1 MARTFLFSL
10 KRPDL
15 EIFKLRRLL
24 PDFSPHNLSGLG
36 GSPAP
41 ARTLGCWFSREL
53 VVQSGLGRP
62 ASPGAGWARGCAPNV
77 ASLLFFLLLVS
88 DFHQG
93 PELLVPLL
101 SAMACRPGA
110 RASRVGKGFKG
121 CGPLR
126 PSLLVVTSTSFPGF
140 SHAGCATVWEQ
151 RQFLYCL
158 VPGHRG
164 PAQHSR
170 PRALRGHARGYLK
183 LGRGVPSRRL
193 GGIQLLKTEPNNPCS
208 EA

>member
-53 VVQSGLGRP
+53 LVHSGLGGL
-62 ASPGAGWARGCAPNV
+62 ASPGAGWVRGCAPTV

-93 PELLVPLL
+93 PELLVLLL
-101 SAMACRPGA
+101 SAMALRPGTGA
-110 RASRVGKGFKG
+110 PCVGKGFKG
-121 CGPLR
+121 CGPLW
-126 PSLLVVTSTSFPGF
+126 PSLRWSLPPLSQVSPTRAALLDGSRGNPYTAWFQDTAGQLSTRDPE
-140 SHAGCATVWEQ
+140 H
-151 RQFLYCL
+151 
-158 VPGHRG
+158 
-164 PAQHSR
+164 
-170 PRALRGHARGYLK
+170 
-183 LGRGVPSRRL
+183 
-193 GGIQLLKTEPNNPCS
+193 
-208 EA
+208 